1 MKTLHLKYSF
11 FYVDQQMSN
20 RCQRQIQRFLLC
32 KRKLSIYF
40 LIWLRT
46 LKGCSLSTEVTNNN
60 RKTVRHHISSG
71 KRLQVLK
78 INNRNPDFY
87 LIFILLIFQICR
99 QLNSTNSTS
108 QFRIAAEFVAFN
120 FAIISLCK
128 VWIHL
133 LSIPPRYTLNSRV
146 WQPVQKIEISAFKTA
161 MDDPTGERLL
171 RILLITTDIAHK
183 DSAGLSQC
191 QCFNINFC

>member
-1 MKTLHLKYSF
+1 MSLKFQLSSDLISIEGKYNHSGYTSRHLRHRNEDVAFKTFF

-60 RKTVRHHISSG
+60 RKTVCRHISSG

-99 QLNSTNSTS
+99 
-108 QFRIAAEFVAFN
+108 
-120 FAIISLCK
+120 
-128 VWIHL
+128 
-133 LSIPPRYTLNSRV
+133 
-146 WQPVQKIEISAFKTA
+146 
-161 MDDPTGERLL
+161 
-171 RILLITTDIAHK
+171 
-183 DSAGLSQC
+183 
-191 QCFNINFC
+191 